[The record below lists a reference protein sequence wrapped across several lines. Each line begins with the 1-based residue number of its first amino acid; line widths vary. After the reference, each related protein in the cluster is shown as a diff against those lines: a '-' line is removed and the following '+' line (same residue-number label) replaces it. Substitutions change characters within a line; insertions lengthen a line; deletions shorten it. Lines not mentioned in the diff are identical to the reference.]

1 MFFDKCEKK
10 SIDGTNYE
18 ISNGT
23 QVEIWN
29 CKQLLFQIYNVID
42 SDMMNITLN
51 VDSYATW
58 KKELVK
64 MLKEFDKLYMKHIK
78 SGFVEMNAI
87 HQSALKPILEMMS
100 SNYNLNA
107 LDQLENKKAD
117 VPLFR
122 KEALQERFCQHLNRL
137 CEIFR
142 DFGSLKDPF
151 HIK

>member
-29 CKQLLFQIYNVID
+29 CKQLLNDIYTTVD
-42 SDMMNITLN
+42 PGMMEISLN
-51 VDSYATW
+51 ADSYNTW
-58 KKELVK
+58 KKDLVK
-64 MLKEFDKLYMKHIK
+64 LLKEFDKMYVKHIK

-87 HQSALKPILEMMS
+87 HQGAMKPIIEIMS

-107 LDQLENKKAD
+107 L
-117 VPLFR
+117 
-122 KEALQERFCQHLNRL
+122 
-137 CEIFR
+137 
-142 DFGSLKDPF
+142 
-151 HIK
+151 